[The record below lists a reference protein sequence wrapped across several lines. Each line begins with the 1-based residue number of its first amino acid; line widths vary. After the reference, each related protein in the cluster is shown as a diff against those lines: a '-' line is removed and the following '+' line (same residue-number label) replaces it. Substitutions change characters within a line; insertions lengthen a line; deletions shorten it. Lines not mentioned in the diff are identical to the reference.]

1 MKKHNKI
8 IWGVVLVCVSVLLT
22 LNALDVIDINF
33 FFDGWWTLFI
43 IIPNVVDLFTKREK
57 FASLVGLSIGVVLL
71 LCCREIIDFALVWKL
86 LIPTIVL
93 IIGLKLLINGIFGNK
108 ANELLTDI
116 KKSGNNSRVGC
127 GTFSGC
133 NMDCSGEIFQGAE
146 LTATFGGVKCDLRNA
161 IIEED
166 CGIQVSAIFGGIEI
180 LVPENVNVK
189 VNTNSLFGGVSNKTQ
204 RKDNSPTVYIGGICM
219 FGGVEIK

>member
-71 LCCREIIDFALVWKL
+71 LCCREIIDFGLVWKL

-93 IIGLKLLINGIFGNK
+93 IIGLKLLINGIFGKLNLER
-108 ANELLTDI
+108 EL
-116 KKSGNNSRVGC
+116 
-127 GTFSGC
+127 
-133 NMDCSGEIFQGAE
+133 
-146 LTATFGGVKCDLRNA
+146 
-161 IIEED
+161 
-166 CGIQVSAIFGGIEI
+166 
-180 LVPENVNVK
+180 
-189 VNTNSLFGGVSNKTQ
+189 
-204 RKDNSPTVYIGGICM
+204 
-219 FGGVEIK
+219 